1 MSAAPCSRCGYGDC
15 CVTKVECPITFAR
28 RIRNQIVDEGAV
40 VPLITMSKAK
50 SAEVLELVL
59 KTLGELA
66 KTPDNRQKIV
76 DNGGCTP
83 MVDGLKHKKFAI
95 RMVRVPEICCVDESD
110 SPKR

>member
-1 MSAAPCSRCGYGDC
+1 MQAVICAARSGLIRNQKKAVINLYRLSKDSD
-15 CVTKVECPITFAR
+15 

-40 VPLITMSKAK
+40 IPLITMSKAK

-59 KTLGELA
+59 KTFGELA

-83 MVDGLKHKKFAI
+83 MCDGLKHKKFAI
-95 RMVRVPEICCVDESD
+95 RVV
-110 SPKR
+110 